1 MPPEGGCMRA
11 HSSLRLGTLRGRL
24 LSFWSHRGIALGAFV
39 WFGKRDSPTRRPLL
53 PRNAGTAE
61 PVRVS
66 PPEAVA
72 YPLELGQPRVGQHC
86 DIGAIEFQPTDT
98 TPPTISIAATPQT
111 LWPPNG
117 KLVPVLV

>member
-61 PVRVS
+61 PIRVS

-72 YPLELGQPRVGQHC
+72 YPLELSEVLTDITGVTGQ
-86 DIGAIEFQPTDT
+86 AILRAIVRGERDPLRLAQLRT
-98 TPPTISIAATPQT
+98 
-111 LWPPNG
+111 
-117 KLVPVLV
+117 